1 MKQQR
6 NTRQRQLVLD
16 ARSEPA
22 GSPHG
27 RADLSKCP
35 GAGRPC
41 QRGTVYR
48 NLNLLCEKQ
57 DIYRVVMA
65 DCDRFDLRA
74 DPHHHMRC
82 VLCGS
87 VVDVDLPYDAAY
99 DAQLSRETGYRVLGH
114 RLVVEGHLPGLQKR
128 TTPRKFPEG
137 KKTVPLRRIPCQGT
151 FFNAVK
157 IAQQTQSNSVR
168 HSAQSSCRAAAKAR
182 SDFSVSGGA
191 RHAMPQSAVSSRG
204 VGIRRPGRLCSLH
217 RASMAMAAAVVWNVT
232 TSQNIRS
239 LISLSP

>member
-16 ARSEPA
+16 AVRSRQDHPTAEQIYQSVRERDA
-22 GSPHG
+22 HVS
-27 RADLSKCP
+27 
-35 GAGRPC
+35 
-41 QRGTVYR
+41 RGTVYR

-74 DPHHHMRC
+74 DPLHHMRC

-114 RLVVEGHLPGLQKR
+114 RLVVEGICPDCQKH
-128 TTPRKFPEG
+128 T
-137 KKTVPLRRIPCQGT
+137 
-151 FFNAVK
+151 
-157 IAQQTQSNSVR
+157 NS
-168 HSAQSSCRAAAKAR
+168 
-182 SDFSVSGGA
+182 
-191 RHAMPQSAVSSRG
+191 PQ
-204 VGIRRPGRLCSLH
+204 
-217 RASMAMAAAVVWNVT
+217 
-232 TSQNIRS
+232 
-239 LISLSP
+239 IS

>member
-16 ARSEPA
+16 AVRSRQDHPTAEQIYQSVRERDA
-22 GSPHG
+22 HVS
-27 RADLSKCP
+27 
-35 GAGRPC
+35 
-41 QRGTVYR
+41 RGTVYR

-99 DAQLSRETGYRVLGH
+99 DAQLSRETAIGYWATGWWWRASAG
-114 RLVVEGHLPGLQKR
+114 LPEAYQLPANFLKDKKR
-128 TTPRKFPEG
+128 
-137 KKTVPLRRIPCQGT
+137 PLTRIPCQGT

-157 IAQQTQSNSVR
+157 SHSKLKAIA
-168 HSAQSSCRAAAKAR
+168 SAIPRSQAAAPPPRPAAISPFPAAPATPCR
-182 SDFSVSGGA
+182 SP
-191 RHAMPQSAVSSRG
+191 R
-204 VGIRRPGRLCSLH
+204 
-217 RASMAMAAAVVWNVT
+217 
-232 TSQNIRS
+232 
-239 LISLSP
+239 